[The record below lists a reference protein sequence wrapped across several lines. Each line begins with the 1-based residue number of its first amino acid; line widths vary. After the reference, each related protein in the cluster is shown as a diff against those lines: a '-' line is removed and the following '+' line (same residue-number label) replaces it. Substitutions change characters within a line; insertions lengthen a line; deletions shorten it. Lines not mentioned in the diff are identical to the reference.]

1 LRGLSTTDTIK
12 LFKNVVDNPFA
23 RWTLRR
29 ISGYCSACNENR
41 LEVALQL
48 YIGTRRD
55 ACLKC
60 RAAKFIVE
68 RVVKSGASAFGASE
82 EQIKTK
88 FKDPYWRRGLVN
100 VIRGIS
106 YFGVHKP
113 FIPGAPFQIV
123 WNITKLCNLR
133 CKHCYE
139 NAGRQAPD
147 ELTTEEAITGID
159 RLSKAGVVSIAFSG
173 GEPAIR
179 PDILKLIKHA
189 SDRGIYVAMATN
201 AIVFA
206 SRDRVKEFKEAGLDF
221 VQISLDGLNPTTH
234 DEFRGVP
241 GAFEKTI
248 EGIKNCVAEGLFTE
262 VACVGTHFNYK
273 EIPALVDFCD
283 ELGVD
288 WFMLYN
294 FIPTGR
300 GRDIVAA
307 DLTPDEREHLLRA
320 LWLKR
325 KTTKKVEILS
335 TAPQYARVAK
345 EVEAELA
352 KAFEGSNGTTQ
363 LECDGLVIPTHFY
376 NPKLQ
381 GELTRLADFIGGCGA
396 GRFYVSIEPNGDIY
410 PCVFFPHVD
419 EVRIGNLIRDDFEEL
434 WVKSDLLR
442 KTREKDLI
450 GGGCKSCEYLYIC
463 GGCRARAY
471 NYFGDILA
479 PDPGCKLNM
488 AYWERVA
495 GTVKVKEV
503 SRCQS

>member
-1 LRGLSTTDTIK
+1 MSTADTIK
-12 LFKNVVDNPFA
+12 LFKNVVDNSFA

-29 ISGYCSACNENR
+29 ISGYCNTCNENR

-48 YIGTRRD
+48 YIGTRKD

-82 EQIKTK
+82 EHIKTK
-88 FKDPYWRRGLVN
+88 FRDPYWRRGLVN

-139 NAGRQAPD
+139 NAGKQAAD
-147 ELTTEEAITGID
+147 ELTTDEAMLGID

-173 GEPAIR
+173 GEPTIR
-179 PDILKLIKHA
+179 PDILKLIKYA
-189 SDRGIYVAMATN
+189 SDKGIYVAMATN

-206 SRDRVKEFKEAGLDF
+206 SRDRVREFKEAGLNF
-221 VQISLDGLNPTTH
+221 VQISLDGLNPVTH

-241 GAFEKTI
+241 GAFEKTVQ
-248 EGIKNCVAEGLFTE
+248 GIKNCVAEGLFTE
-262 VACVGTHFNYK
+262 VACVGTRFNYK

-307 DLTPDEREHLLRA
+307 DLTPDEREQLLRT

-352 KAFEGSNGTTQ
+352 KAFERSNGVAQ
-363 LECDGLVIPTHFY
+363 LECDGIVIPTHFY
-376 NPKLQ
+376 NPKFQ
-381 GELTRLADFIGGCGA
+381 GELTKLADFIGGCGA

-419 EVRIGNLIRDDFEEL
+419 EVRVGNLIHDDFEEL
-434 WVKSDLLR
+434 WVKSEVLR

-450 GGGCKSCEYLYIC
+450 GGECKGCKYLYIC

-479 PDPGCKLNM
+479 PDPGCRANI
-488 AYWERVA
+488 AYWESVA

-503 SRCQS
+503 

>member
-1 LRGLSTTDTIK
+1 MSTVDTIK
-12 LFKNVVDNPFA
+12 LFKNVVDNSFA

-29 ISGYCSACNENR
+29 ISGYCNTCNENR

-48 YIGTRRD
+48 YIGTRKD

-139 NAGRQAPD
+139 NAGKQAAD
-147 ELTTEEAITGID
+147 ELTTDEAMLGID

-173 GEPAIR
+173 GEPTIR
-179 PDILKLIKHA
+179 PDILKLIKYA
-189 SDRGIYVAMATN
+189 SDKGIYVAMATN

-206 SRDRVKEFKEAGLDF
+206 SRDRVREFKGAGLKF
-221 VQISLDGLNPTTH
+221 VQISLDGLNPVTH

-241 GAFEKTI
+241 GAFEKTVQ
-248 EGIKNCVAEGLFTE
+248 GIKNCVAEGLFTE
-262 VACVGTHFNYK
+262 VACVGTRFNYK

-307 DLTPDEREHLLRA
+307 DLTPDEREQLLRT

-352 KAFEGSNGTTQ
+352 KAFERSNGVAQ
-363 LECDGLVIPTHFY
+363 LECDGIVIPTHFY
-376 NPKLQ
+376 NPKFQ
-381 GELTRLADFIGGCGA
+381 GELTKLAEFIGGCGA

-419 EVRIGNLIRDDFEEL
+419 EVRVGNLIRDDFEEL
-434 WVKSDLLR
+434 WVKSEVLR

-450 GGGCKSCEYLYIC
+450 GGECKGCKYLYIC

-479 PDPGCKLNM
+479 PDPGCRANI
-488 AYWERVA
+488 AYWESVA
-495 GTVKVKEV
+495 WTVKVKGV
-503 SRCQS
+503 

>member
-1 LRGLSTTDTIK
+1 MSTTDTIK
-12 LFKNVVDNPFA
+12 LFKNVVDNPLA

-248 EGIKNCVAEGLFTE
+248 EGIKNCVVEGLFTE

-450 GGGCKSCEYLYIC
+450 GGGCKGCEYLYIC

>member
-1 LRGLSTTDTIK
+1 MSTVDTIK
-12 LFKNVVDNPFA
+12 LFKNVVDNSFA

-29 ISGYCSACNENR
+29 ISGYCNTCNENR

-48 YIGTRRD
+48 YIGTRKD

-139 NAGRQAPD
+139 NAGKQAAD
-147 ELTTEEAITGID
+147 ELTTDEAMLGID

-173 GEPAIR
+173 GEPTIR
-179 PDILKLIKHA
+179 PDILKLIKYA
-189 SDRGIYVAMATN
+189 SDKGIYVAMATN

-206 SRDRVKEFKEAGLDF
+206 SRDRVREFKGAGLKF
-221 VQISLDGLNPTTH
+221 VQISLDGLNPVTH

-241 GAFEKTI
+241 GAFEKTVQ
-248 EGIKNCVAEGLFTE
+248 GIKNCVAEGLFTE
-262 VACVGTHFNYK
+262 VACVGTRFNYK

-307 DLTPDEREHLLRA
+307 DLTPDEREQLLRT

-352 KAFEGSNGTTQ
+352 KAFERSNGVAQ
-363 LECDGLVIPTHFY
+363 LECDGIVIPTHFY
-376 NPKLQ
+376 NPKFQ
-381 GELTRLADFIGGCGA
+381 GELTKLADFIGGCGA

-419 EVRIGNLIRDDFEEL
+419 EVRVGNLIRDDFEEL
-434 WVKSDLLR
+434 WVKSEVLR

-450 GGGCKSCEYLYIC
+450 GGECKGCKYLYIC

-479 PDPGCKLNM
+479 PDPGCRANI
-488 AYWERVA
+488 AYWESVA
-495 GTVKVKEV
+495 GTVKVKGV
-503 SRCQS
+503 

>member
-1 LRGLSTTDTIK
+1 MSTTDTIK
-12 LFKNVVDNPFA
+12 LFKNVVDNPLA
-23 RWTLRR
+23 RWVLRR
-29 ISGYCSACNENR
+29 ISSYCYTCSENR

-48 YIGTRRD
+48 YIGVRKD

-60 RAAKFIVE
+60 RAAEKIVS
-68 RVVKSGASAFGASE
+68 RVVKSGANAFGASE
-82 EQIKTK
+82 EQMKSK
-88 FKDPYWRRGLVN
+88 FSDAYWRRGLVN
-100 VIRGIS
+100 VIKGIS
-106 YFGVHKP
+106 HFGVHRP

-123 WNITKLCNLR
+123 WNVTKLCNLR

-139 NAGRQAPD
+139 NAGRPAPD
-147 ELTTEEAITGID
+147 ELTTEEALVGIE

-173 GEPAIR
+173 GEPTVR
-179 PDILKLIKHA
+179 PDILKLIKYA
-189 SDRGIYVAMATN
+189 SNKGIYVAIATN
-201 AIVFA
+201 ALVFA
-206 SRDRVKEFKEAGLDF
+206 SRDRVKEFKDAGLNF
-221 VQISLDGLNPTTH
+221 VQISLDGLNPATH

-248 EGIKNCVAEGLFTE
+248 QGIKNCVAEGMFTE

-273 EIPALVDFCD
+273 EIPAIVDLCD

-307 DLTPDEREHLLRA
+307 DLTPDEREHLLRT

-345 EVEAELA
+345 EVEKELA
-352 KAFEGSNGTTQ
+352 EKMQGSNGTAP
-363 LECDGLVIPTHFY
+363 LECDGVVIPTHFY

-381 GELTRLADFIGGCGA
+381 GELSKLADFIGGCGA
-396 GRFYVSIEPNGDIY
+396 GRFYVSVEPNGDIY

-419 EVRIGNLIRDDFEEL
+419 EVKIGNLIRDDFEQL
-434 WVKSDLLR
+434 WVKSNLLH

-450 GGGCKSCEYLYIC
+450 GGGCKGCEYLYIC

-479 PDPGCKLNM
+479 PDPGCKANL
-488 AYWERVA
+488 AYWQGITEA
-495 GTVKVKEV
+495 IKVREA
-503 SRCQS
+503 